1 MRERINDKLNLS
13 GTAAAIVKEIE
24 QGNKTQNQIA
34 KQYGVSRQ
42 HVSYLK
48 KRYVSAKPCVK
59 KKTIVSEMI
68 GNTQLTEREI
78 ADRCGCSVVYVKRIK
93 RGMNY
98 GG

>member
-1 MRERINDKLNLS
+1 MREKINEKLNIS
-13 GTAAAIVKEIE
+13 GTAAIVKEIE
-24 QGNKTQNQIA
+24 QGIKTQNKIA
-34 KQYGVSRQ
+34 QEYGVSRQ

-78 ADRCGCSVVYVKRIK
+78 ADRCDCSVVYVKRIK

-98 GG
+98 DG